1 MKTTNDLM
9 NVLNSD
15 IKTESDLD
23 NYIYRISEYQLL
35 DPVTY
40 YNDIRT
46 RHGIKKNTV
55 VKDSGISRTYC
66 YQMLNG
72 TRKPGRDNAIAL
84 SIASCFTLDETVRF
98 LELLNEGILYSKN
111 KRDSVIIYSINH
123 KLSVSETNELLYS
136 KGEKTL
142 NE

>member
-23 NYIYRISEYQLL
+23 NYIDRISEYQLL

-46 RHGIKKNTV
+46 RHGI
-55 VKDSGISRTYC
+55 
-66 YQMLNG
+66 NG
-72 TRKPGRDNAIAL
+72 SARANPT
-84 SIASCFTLDETVRF
+84 
-98 LELLNEGILYSKN
+98 
-111 KRDSVIIYSINH
+111 
-123 KLSVSETNELLYS
+123 TNETEVVS
-136 KGEKTL
+136 WEKSY
-142 NE
+142 